1 MDLEITSQSPEQTI
15 EVGRRIG
22 QKLKGGEVI
31 AICGPLGSGKT
42 HLIKGI
48 AAGAGAK
55 DSRQVNSPTFVIVNE
70 YSGRF
75 DIYHIDAYR
84 LNSVADFE
92 MLGFDDFCYPQS
104 VVLIEW
110 ADKIESALRDIDY
123 IRIELEHIGF
133 TAEHAKHAE
142 QQLDIKIKN
151 SAVSASSAVKVFTFL
166 GESQRLI
173 HIKNLPQY
181 IDY

>member
-1 MDLEITSQSPEQTI
+1 MDFDIISNSPDETI
-15 EVGRRIG
+15 ELGRNFG
-22 QKLKGGEVI
+22 SQLKGGEVV

-48 AAGAGAK
+48 AAGVGATDHK
-55 DSRQVNSPTFVIVNE
+55 HVNSPTFVIVNE
-70 YSGRF
+70 YTGRL

-84 LNSVADFE
+84 LDSVSEFE

-110 ADKIESALRDIDY
+110 ADKVESALRTLDY
-123 IRIELEHIGF
+123 IRIELEY
-133 TAEHAKHAE
+133 A
-142 QQLDIKIKN
+142 
-151 SAVSASSAVKVFTFL
+151 
-166 GESQRLI
+166 GETERAI
-173 HIKNLPQY
+173 HIKNTPQY